1 MSTTEPAPPGSA
13 TSTIDDRPDVAAL
26 FSERLQDD
34 LDNLQHAV
42 DLLVETEVERC
53 LAAEGFDYARKTS
66 TEIKAELS
74 DYDAPV
80 VAQSATRALDN
91 LYRDP
96 NQAAPGLE
104 RYFRENLAILDE
116 LSNDDERDKWES
128 TLDDCQTAA
137 SDEYQNP
144 LADLQ
149 ENNWYENASA
159 EARARVRADQRSV
172 DAIDD
177 ADRCY
182 RNEGYPDLPDQ
193 TNAAVVEVAEI
204 SALYNDG
211 AMPEDEA
218 RHRLEAIAE
227 HEARLQAAFEMC
239 DLPRLATER
248 AIYLEYFDAI
258 VEADQLAA
266 SVAAAEIEERMAT
279 FEDQL
284 RLLRDQTS

>member
-1 MSTTEPAPPGSA
+1 MPSEHEQGGQPPAPGASA
-13 TSTIDDRPDVAAL
+13 S
-26 FSERLQDD
+26 SS
-34 LDNLQHAV
+34 
-42 DLLVETEVERC
+42 
-53 LAAEGFDYARKTS
+53 LATVKTS
-66 TEIKAELS
+66 S
-74 DYDAPV
+74 
-80 VAQSATRALDN
+80 
-91 LYRDP
+91 
-96 NQAAPGLE
+96 
-104 RYFRENLAILDE
+104 
-116 LSNDDERDKWES
+116 
-128 TLDDCQTAA
+128 

-149 ENNWYENASA
+149 ENNRYENASA
-159 EARARVRADQRSV
+159 EARARVRADHRSV
-172 DAIDD
+172 DAIDE

-258 VEADQLAA
+258 VVVQLDSPVELEASSNDVGDALIRTDERTTSFRVLA
-266 SVAAAEIEERMAT
+266 RH
-279 FEDQL
+279 
-284 RLLRDQTS
+284 